1 MTKVQVLVADDHGVI
16 RNGLKKILDDTPDLE
31 FAGEACDGKS
41 LLEKVRERDW
51 DMLILDL
58 SMPGRNGL
66 ELIKLVREVRPQL
79 PMLIFTMHQEE
90 QYAVR
95 ALRAGASGYLT
106 KEFDGDFLLSAIRKV
121 AAGGIYVSA
130 KVAELLASDVSKPY
144 HAPPHTLLSNREY
157 EVFSRLV
164 RGISLTAIASEFS
177 LSIKTVSTHKS
188 HLLEK
193 MGLANQSDLVRYAI
207 NNGLLD
213 AAPDTPQGQHSS
225 TI

>member
-1 MTKVQVLVADDHGVI
+1 MMKVEILVADDHGVI
-16 RNGLKKILDDTPDLE
+16 RNGLKKIFDDTPDLV

-51 DMLILDL
+51 GMLTLDL

-66 ELIKLVREVRPQL
+66 ELIKLVKELRPQL
-79 PMLIFTMHQEE
+79 PILIFTMHQEE

-106 KEFDGDFLLSAIRKV
+106 KEYDGDLLLSAIRKV
-121 AAGGIYVSA
+121 AAGGVYVSA
-130 KVAELLASDVSKPY
+130 KVAELLATDVSKPLL
-144 HAPPHTLLSNREY
+144 APPHTLLSNREF

-164 RGISLTAIASEFS
+164 RGLTLTGIAEEFS

-188 HLLEK
+188 HLLDK
-193 MGLANQSDLVRYAI
+193 MGMTNQSDLVRYAI
-207 NNGLLD
+207 NHGLLD
-213 AAPDTPQGQHSS
+213 ATPDDLQKPPQ
-225 TI
+225 

>member
-16 RNGLKKILDDTPDLE
+16 RNGLKKILDDTPDLQ

-41 LLEKVRERDW
+41 VLEKVRERSW

-66 ELIKLVREVRPQL
+66 ELIKLIKEARPPL
-79 PMLIFTMHQEE
+79 PILIFSMHQEE

-106 KEFDGDFLLSAIRKV
+106 KEFDGDLLLSAIRKV
-121 AAGGIYVSA
+121 ASGGVYVSP
-130 KVAELLASDVSKPY
+130 KVAELLASDVSRPQQ
-144 HAPPHTLLSNREY
+144 APPHTLLSNREY

-164 RGISLTAIASEFS
+164 RGTSLTAIACEFS

-188 HLLEK
+188 HLFEK
-193 MGLANQSDLVRYAI
+193 MGVINQSDLVRYAI
-207 NNGLLD
+207 NHGLLD
-213 AAPDTPQGQHSS
+213 EEPDNLRMQHSS

>member
-1 MTKVQVLVADDHGVI
+1 MTRVQVLVADDHGVI

-41 LLEKVRERDW
+41 LLEKVRERNW

-66 ELIKLVREVRPQL
+66 ELIRLVREVRPQL

-121 AAGGIYVSA
+121 ATGGIYVSA
-130 KVAELLASDVSKPY
+130 KVAELLASDVSKPQ
-144 HAPPHTLLSNREY
+144 HAPLHTLLSNREY

-164 RGISLTAIASEFS
+164 RGVSLTAIAFEFS

-193 MGLANQSDLVRYAI
+193 MGLANQTDLVRYAVTH
-207 NNGLLD
+207 GLLD
-213 AAPDTPQGQHSS
+213 AEPDNSSMQHSS

>member
-16 RNGLKKILDDTPDLE
+16 RNGLKKILNDTEDLE

-41 LLEKVRERDW
+41 LLEKVRERNW

-66 ELIKLVREVRPQL
+66 ELIKLVREIRPQL

-95 ALRAGASGYLT
+95 ALRAGAAGYLT
-106 KEFDGDFLLSAIRKV
+106 KEFDGDLLLSAIRKV
-121 AAGGIYVSA
+121 ATGGIYISA
-130 KVAELLASDVSKPY
+130 KVAELLATDVSKPQL
-144 HAPPHTLLSNREY
+144 APSHTLLSNREY

-164 RGISLTAIASEFS
+164 RGISLTAIADEFS

-193 MGLANQSDLVRYAI
+193 MGLANQTDLVRYAV
-207 NNGLLD
+207 NHGLLD
-213 AAPDTPQGQHSS
+213 AEPDGHELQHSS

>member
-1 MTKVQVLVADDHGVI
+1 MTRVQVLVADDHGVI

-31 FAGEACDGKS
+31 FAGEACDGRS
-41 LLEKVRERDW
+41 VLEKVRERSW

-66 ELIKLVREVRPQL
+66 ELIKLIKEARPPL
-79 PMLIFTMHQEE
+79 PILIFSMHQEE

-106 KEFDGDFLLSAIRKV
+106 KEVDGDLLLSAIRKV
-121 AAGGIYVSA
+121 ASGSVYVST
-130 KVAELLASDVSKPY
+130 KVAELLASDVSRPQQ
-144 HAPPHTLLSNREY
+144 APLHTLLSNREY

-164 RGISLTAIASEFS
+164 RGISLTAIAYEFS

-188 HLLEK
+188 HLFEK
-193 MGLANQSDLVRYAI
+193 MGVINQSDLVRYAI
-207 NNGLLD
+207 NHGLLD
-213 AAPDTPQGQHSS
+213 QEPDNLRLQHSS